1 MGFLEQFSATKIRME
16 MPRGSPK
23 AASAEFLTPWVAN
36 NSNKI
41 SSNNRRQ
48 SATIRVNKHSLRQ
61 LQRRILGTC
70 WGKYSTER
78 RKISRL
84 PLRRHKNSST
94 HFRSLLFSVPLCLR
108 GRFCC

>member
-1 MGFLEQFSATKIRME
+1 MEFLEQFSATKIRME

-23 AASAEFLTPWVAN
+23 AASAEFLTPWAAN

-41 SSNNRRQ
+41 SSSKISSNNRQQ

-94 HFRSLLFSVPLCLR
+94 HF
-108 GRFCC
+108 